1 MTQHPTVSSTQRIG
15 KGARIAGWIVT
26 GLVTLFL
33 AFDGVTHLLNPAVV
47 QESMKQLGYPEGLAL
62 PIGIVE
68 LVILALTLIPRTA
81 ILGAI
86 LMTGY
91 LGGAV
96 TSQLRVEAPLFS
108 TVLFAVYVGIGLW
121 LGLWLRDVRVR
132 RLL

>member
-1 MTQHPTVSSTQRIG
+1 M
-15 KGARIAGWIVT
+15 T